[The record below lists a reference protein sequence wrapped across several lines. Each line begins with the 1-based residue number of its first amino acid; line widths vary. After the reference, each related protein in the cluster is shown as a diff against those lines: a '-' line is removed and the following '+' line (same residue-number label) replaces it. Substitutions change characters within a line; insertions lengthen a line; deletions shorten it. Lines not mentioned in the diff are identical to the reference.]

1 MSDQVKFV
9 GVHRERENGGEG
21 LYNSWEYIDREKER
35 ERRMGGYIYMSDQV
49 KFVGVHRE
57 RERRRKGDGLYI
69 MLDQVK
75 FVEVHIEK
83 EKNRERERERE

>member
-1 MSDQVKFV
+1 
-9 GVHRERENGGEG
+9 
-21 LYNSWEYIDREKER
+21 
-35 ERRMGGYIYMSDQV
+35 MGGYIYMSDQV

-75 FVEVHIEK
+75 FVEVHREK
-83 EKNRERERERE
+83 EKNRERERERERLLNKQLINNSKMN

>member
-1 MSDQVKFV
+1 
-9 GVHRERENGGEG
+9 
-21 LYNSWEYIDREKER
+21 
-35 ERRMGGYIYMSDQV
+35 MSDQV

-75 FVEVHIEK
+75 FVEVHREK